1 MNASVIVESRDLA
14 DLPILAAATWREN
27 LATWLREGMRLIT
40 LFGKPDPGPDVIL
53 TAIVMGPDFKLH
65 VARAK
70 VDRGTGYHA
79 LTAEFPAAQAFE
91 REMHEQ
97 TGLRIAGHP
106 WMKPIR
112 YEGRDQAAMATHPFH
127 RIEGKEV
134 HEVAVGPIHAGI
146 IEPGSFRF
154 MCEGERVHHLEI
166 QLGYQHRGVEGRLL
180 SGDPRRLAP
189 WVETIAGDSSVA
201 YAWAYC
207 SAIERLAG
215 CELDADAETESAR
228 AVALELE
235 RVAMHLSGMAGLAAD
250 LGFLQGASTY
260 GRLRTIAINS
270 AMQLCG
276 SRLGRGAIRPG
287 GIGMRLTT
295 ALSEDLRRN
304 TALLQRDLAII
315 DDRFLTSKTV
325 LSRLDGIGL
334 LDRAHALELGVVGMA
349 ARASGIPIDTRM
361 ARKGAYGAME
371 LSPVVLEEGDCRA
384 RAILRIREMTASL
397 QWILALL
404 DRRPEWNPSRLPIGP
419 LQPDRLAI
427 SIVEGWRG
435 EVVHC
440 LETGPAG
447 SLVHYKVQDPSLRN
461 WMGLA
466 MAVRENDI
474 SDFPIC
480 NKSFDLSYCGND
492 L

>member
-1 MNASVIVESRDLA
+1 MNASVIVETRDLA
-14 DLPILAAATWREN
+14 ALPIQDGATWREN
-27 LATWLREGMRLIT
+27 LATRLREGMRLIT
-40 LFGKPDPGPDVIL
+40 LYGRPAAEPDVLL
-53 TAIVMGPDFKLH
+53 TAVVMGPDFQVH
-65 VARAK
+65 VARAG
-70 VDRGTGYHA
+70 VDRHAGYHG
-79 LTAEFPAAQAFE
+79 LTAEFPALHAFE

-97 TGLRIAGHP
+97 TGIRIAGHP

-112 YEGRDQAAMATHPFH
+112 YEGRDQAAMATHPFY
-127 RIEGKEV
+127 RIDGKEV

-166 QLGYQHRGVEGRLL
+166 QLGYQHRGVEERLL
-180 SGDPRRLAP
+180 SGDPARLAP
-189 WVETIAGDSSVA
+189 LVETIAGDSSVA
-201 YAWAYC
+201 HAWAYC
-207 SAIERLAG
+207 SALEGLAG
-215 CELDADAETESAR
+215 CDLDPDAEAAR

-235 RVAMHLSGMAGLAAD
+235 RVAMHLSGMAGLATD

-260 GRLRTIAINS
+260 SRLRTIAINS
-270 AMQLCG
+270 AMRLCG

-287 GIGMRLTT
+287 GIGLRLTP
-295 ALSEDLRRN
+295 ALSEELRRN
-304 TALLQRDLAII
+304 LALLIRDLAII
-315 DDRFLTSKTV
+315 DDRFMASTTVQSRLHGAGV
-325 LSRLDGIGL
+325 LS
-334 LDRAHALELGVVGMA
+334 RAHALQLGVVGMA
-349 ARASGIPIDTRM
+349 ARASGVPIDTRM
-361 ARKGAYGAME
+361 ARKGAYGAMH
-371 LSPVVLEEGDCRA
+371 LPPVVLEEGDCRA
-384 RAILRIREMTASL
+384 RAILRIREMSASL
-397 QWILALL
+397 HWIAAIL
-404 DRRPEWNPSRLPIGP
+404 DGRPEWSPSRLPIGP

-427 SIVEGWRG
+427 SLVEGWRG

-440 LETGPAG
+440 LETGPTG

-466 MAVRENDI
+466 IAVRDNDI